1 MRRRL
6 ILSTAAIAL
15 AAVIIL
21 GVPLGLVE
29 AARLRQDSTS
39 RLEREADRVSA
50 AIDDRLERG
59 QPITPSLL
67 RTLVP
72 SGHSVAIVT
81 RDGRRIGFGPPP
93 GPDALVAH
101 SGAALGATVV
111 ARAPIGELHDRVYR
125 EWLLIAALG
134 IGGVLVAVALAA
146 LQANRLA
153 RPLEAI
159 ARRAAELGDGDFSVR
174 AGRFD
179 LPEADAIA
187 RGLDSSA
194 GRIAELV
201 AREREFSSNVSH
213 QLKTPLTALRLRI
226 EDADSDGDSQ
236 LEAALGEVD
245 RLETTIAALLA
256 HARQE
261 SAKRAVTVNLGA
273 VVHDHA
279 VRWRPVFSRS
289 GRLLDADSEKN
300 VQVSASPGTVGQIL
314 DVLLENAL
322 RHGVGPVGISVAAN
336 GRSATVTVS
345 DAGPGIP
352 DELSDQIFERGDSPS
367 GGTGIGL
374 HLARA
379 LAQADNGSLSALN
392 GGPTRFEL
400 RLPRPVSGSPEPA
413 SGTPPRPGRHAG
425 EAPRESGP
433 GR

>member
-21 GVPLGLVE
+21 GVPLGAVE
-29 AARLRQDSTS
+29 AARLRTDSTS
-39 RLEREADRVSA
+39 RLEREADRVA
-50 AIDDRLERG
+50 AALDDRIERG
-59 QPITPSLL
+59 EKITPGLL
-67 RTLVP
+67 RTLAP
-72 SGHSVAIVT
+72 SGHSFSIET
-81 RDGRRIGFGPPP
+81 RDGQHVSVGPAA
-93 GPDALVAH
+93 GADAIVAR
-101 SGAALGATVV
+101 SGAALGAAVV
-111 ARAPIGELHDRVYR
+111 ARAPIGELHHRVYR

-146 LQANRLA
+146 LQASRLA

-213 QLKTPLTALRLRI
+213 QLRTPLTALRLRI
-226 EDADSDGDSQ
+226 EDADAAGNGTPGDPE
-236 LEAALGEVD
+236 LVAALGEVD
-245 RLETTIAALLA
+245 RLETTIADLLA

-279 VRWRPVFSRS
+279 ARWRPVLNRS
-289 GRLLDADSEKN
+289 GRAVEVSAEKN
-300 VQVSASPGTVGQIL
+300 LHVTASPGTVGQIL
-314 DVLLENAL
+314 DVLLDNAL
-322 RHGVGPVGISVAAN
+322 RHGVGPVGISVAAA

-352 DELSDQIFERGDSPS
+352 DELSDQIFERGDSSS

-379 LAQADNGSLSALN
+379 LAQADNGSLSAPA
-392 GGPTRFEL
+392 GPPTRFEL
-400 RLPRPVSGSPEPA
+400 RLPRL
-413 SGTPPRPGRHAG
+413 
-425 EAPRESGP
+425 AP
-433 GR
+433 